1 MEKFCRERQKAILNA
16 ARQAFPEFHDCSED
30 IADMTAEEA
39 IADIRYLEGHGL
51 LKVQGP
57 RYLNQMDWDVSIQIT
72 SEGIDFIEAD
82 GGLSAILGV
91 VTVRLHDETI
101 KNLIEAKIL
110 AADLPQPDKQRYI
123 DELRKLPAE
132 STKHLVMKLIDAGL
146 TNAPAA
152 WTAIQ
157 NALAPYL

>member
-1 MEKFCRERQKAILNA
+1 MEKFSRERQKAILKA
-16 ARQAFPEFHDCSED
+16 ARQVFPELYDCSEG
-30 IADMTAEEA
+30 IAETTAKEA

-51 LKVQGP
+51 LKVQDP
-57 RYLNQMDWDVSIQIT
+57 RYMSQMEWDVSIQIT
-72 SEGIDFIEAD
+72 SEGIDFMEAD

-91 VTVRLHDETI
+91 MTVRLHDETI
-101 KNLIEAKIL
+101 KDLVEAKIL
-110 AADLPQPDKQRYI
+110 AADLPQADKQRYV

-157 NALAPYL
+157 NALSPYL